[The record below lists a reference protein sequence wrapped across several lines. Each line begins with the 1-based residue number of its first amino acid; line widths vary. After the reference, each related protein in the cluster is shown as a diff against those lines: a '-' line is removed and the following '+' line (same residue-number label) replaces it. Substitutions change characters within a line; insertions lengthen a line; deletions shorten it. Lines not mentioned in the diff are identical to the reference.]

1 MGLAI
6 GLGLGLGLGFMIR
19 ITVGVRGMVIL
30 GLASYGHS
38 EGGYRA

>member
-6 GLGLGLGLGFMIR
+6 GLGLGLGFMIR